1 MISFIS
7 LILLVIGIVLVFIPE
22 RFFKKLNTPMIGLLL
37 AGVGSAYILA
47 EGLGEAIKT
56 SIELVKGWLA

>member
-7 LILLVIGIVLVFIPE
+7 LILLVIGIVFVFIPE
-22 RFFKKLNTPMIGLLL
+22 RFFKKLNKPIIGLLL
-37 AGVGSAYILA
+37 ASLGTAYIFA
-47 EGLGEAIKT
+47 DGLREAIKT